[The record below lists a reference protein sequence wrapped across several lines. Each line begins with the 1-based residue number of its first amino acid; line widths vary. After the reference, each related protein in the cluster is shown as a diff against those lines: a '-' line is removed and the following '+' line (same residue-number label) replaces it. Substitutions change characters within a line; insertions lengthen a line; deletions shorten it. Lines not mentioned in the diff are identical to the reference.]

1 MMVYPLEGISQY
13 VRYVSSF
20 RVQRRQKAVRSPRPL
35 ISRRHKMH
43 RRSRLLNCRSV
54 GTCLVAA
61 KHHIPAWQNRSHE
74 NETMRIASC
83 SSYTDNRLHIR
94 FLLIE
99 HVRIPYGDPLSAD
112 AAAFVPPTFGLAEI
126 PVALPARDDDDGV
139 RPSWPYCRSVRSRS
153 CG

>member
-1 MMVYPLEGISQY
+1 
-13 VRYVSSF
+13 
-20 RVQRRQKAVRSPRPL
+20 
-35 ISRRHKMH
+35 
-43 RRSRLLNCRSV
+43 
-54 GTCLVAA
+54 
-61 KHHIPAWQNRSHE
+61 
-74 NETMRIASC
+74 MRIASC

-139 RPSWPYCRSVRSRS
+139 RPSWPYLPIGPIEIVRLKNVRMMRPIEASSRGAEISMKVELIDALTRWCRR
-153 CG
+153 